1 MNVNVSYNGFSLAD
15 AASCVMMRLPVP
27 DLVWDMEALWKVW
40 NEPLPAVDVPEA
52 VPTDAQEE
60 AEPVNQEAAK
70 AVIAELEEHIR
81 RQMPSRAKPVT
92 YNGVTYP
99 SLTACAKAFGL
110 TVSACSRR
118 LQKGQPLDKK
128 LKAGGRPLVPV
139 TVNGAEYPSMA
150 AAAKALGV
158 PYQTLKERIQR
169 GLPADMRKWSDRGTP
184 VTYQGKE
191 YPSIEALARATGI
204 SSQSWLYRIRH
215 NIPLNTP
222 WGKGGRKQKTVAE
235 PVPEAPAAPAQEPAV
250 KPVVINGKEYQSL
263 HDADEAERRLK
274 SEPKPSP
281 LGTLTMGGAPK
292 SRPVTYNGKEYP
304 NMEALAREYNRHV
317 SYCYDHIRKGLPI
330 VKKEE
335 RQEPDDVDERSLREI
350 RATPADEMK
359 AWQKKWKACRFGGKK
374 YTSLNALADI
384 AEVSLG
390 QAYKGVQNS
399 GTWLREDEI

>member
-40 NEPLPAVDVPEA
+40 NEPIPAITPEA

-99 SLTACAKAFGL
+99 SFTACAKAFGL

-158 PYQTLKERIQR
+158 PYQTLCSRIRKGQD
-169 GLPADMRKWSDRGTP
+169 LSMPKYADRCEP
-184 VTYQGKE
+184 ITYQGKE
-191 YPSIEALARATGI
+191 YPSVEALSRATGI
-204 SSQSWLYRIRH
+204 NSRSWLYRIRH
-215 NIPLNTP
+215 NIPLDAP
-222 WGKGGRKQKTVAE
+222 WGKGGCKQEK
-235 PVPEAPAAPAQEPAV
+235 PAAPKPEAAEPASKPAV
-250 KPVVINGKEYQSL
+250 K
-263 HDADEAERRLK
+263 
-274 SEPKPSP
+274 
-281 LGTLTMGGAPK
+281 
-292 SRPVTYNGKEYP
+292 
-304 NMEALAREYNRHV
+304 
-317 SYCYDHIRKGLPI
+317 PI

-335 RQEPDDVDERSLREI
+335 RQEPDDVDEHSLREI
-350 RATPADEMK
+350 RATPADEKK

-374 YTSLNALADI
+374 YTSLSSLADLADCTI
-384 AEVSLG
+384 G
-390 QAYKGVQNS
+390 QAYKAVMAS
-399 GTWLREDEI
+399 GKWIAEDEI

>member
-27 DLVWDMEALWKVW
+27 DLVWDMEVLWKVW

-139 TVNGAEYPSMA
+139 TVNGTEYPSMA

-169 GLPADMRKWSDRGTP
+169 GLPADMRKWSDRSTP
-184 VTYQGKE
+184 VTYQGRE

-215 NIPLNTP
+215 NIPLDAP
-222 WGKGGRKQKTVAE
+222 WGKGGRKQKAVAE
-235 PVPEAPAAPAQEPAV
+235 PVKTDEPAPEPDIAEAVRQAVAAPSTAEP
-250 KPVVINGKEYQSL
+250 KLNRY
-263 HDADEAERRLK
+263 ADEGNGRRLK
-274 SEPKPSP
+274 NCPCE
-281 LGTLTMGGAPK
+281 LDG
-292 SRPVTYNGKEYP
+292 
-304 NMEALAREYNRHV
+304 REYSSLDTMAVILDITNGEAYRQV
-317 SYCYDHIRKGLPI
+317 M
-330 VKKEE
+330 E
-335 RQEPDDVDERSLREI
+335 R
-350 RATPADEMK
+350 
-359 AWQKKWKACRFGGKK
+359 GKFLK
-374 YTSLNALADI
+374 
-384 AEVSLG
+384 
-390 QAYKGVQNS
+390 KGVK
-399 GTWLREDEI
+399 

>member
-40 NEPLPAVDVPEA
+40 NEPIPAITPEA

-60 AEPVNQEAAK
+60 AVPVNQEAAK

-81 RQMPSRAKPVT
+81 RQMPSRAKPVA

-191 YPSIEALARATGI
+191 YPSVEALSRATGI
-204 SSQSWLYRIRH
+204 NSRSWLYRIRH
-215 NIPLNTP
+215 NIPLEAP
-222 WGKGGRKQKTVAE
+222 WGKGGNKQEK
-235 PVPEAPAAPAQEPAV
+235 PAAPEPEAAEPASKPAV
-250 KPVVINGKEYQSL
+250 K
-263 HDADEAERRLK
+263 
-274 SEPKPSP
+274 
-281 LGTLTMGGAPK
+281 
-292 SRPVTYNGKEYP
+292 
-304 NMEALAREYNRHV
+304 
-317 SYCYDHIRKGLPI
+317 PI

-350 RATPADEMK
+350 KATPADEKK

>member
-1 MNVNVSYNGFSLAD
+1 MEGFMNVNVTYSGYTLAD

-40 NEPLPAVDVPEA
+40 NEPLPAIDAPEA

-139 TVNGAEYPSMA
+139 TVNGIEYPSMA

-169 GLPADMRKWSDRGTP
+169 GLPADMRKWADRGTP

-215 NIPLNTP
+215 NISLDAP

-235 PVPEAPAAPAQEPAV
+235 PVPEPDIVEAVRQAVAAPPAAEP
-250 KPVVINGKEYQSL
+250 KPNRY
-263 HDADEAERRLK
+263 ADEGNGRRLK
-274 SEPKPSP
+274 NCPCE
-281 LGTLTMGGAPK
+281 LDG
-292 SRPVTYNGKEYP
+292 
-304 NMEALAREYNRHV
+304 
-317 SYCYDHIRKGLPI
+317 
-330 VKKEE
+330 
-335 RQEPDDVDERSLREI
+335 RQ
-350 RATPADEMK
+350 
-359 AWQKKWKACRFGGKK
+359 
-374 YTSLNALADI
+374 YTSLDTAAVILDLT
-384 AEVSLG
+384 LG
-390 QAYKGVQNS
+390 EAYRQVMERGMFLKKEA
-399 GTWLREDEI
+399 R

>member
-40 NEPLPAVDVPEA
+40 NEPIPAITPEA

-60 AEPVNQEAAK
+60 AVPVNQETAK
-70 AVIAELEEHIR
+70 AVIAELEEHIG

-191 YPSIEALARATGI
+191 YPSVEALSRATGI
-204 SSQSWLYRIRH
+204 NSRSWLYRIRH
-215 NIPLNTP
+215 NIPLDAP
-222 WGKGGRKQKTVAE
+222 WGKGGNKQEK
-235 PVPEAPAAPAQEPAV
+235 PAAPEPEAAEPALEQ
-250 KPVVINGKEYQSL
+250 KFGLETCRQ
-263 HDADEAERRLK
+263 RL
-274 SEPKPSP
+274 
-281 LGTLTMGGAPK
+281 A
-292 SRPVTYNGKEYP
+292 
-304 NMEALAREYNRHV
+304 A
-317 SYCYDHIRKGLPI
+317 GLPL
-330 VKKEE
+330 EE
-335 RQEPDDVDERSLREI
+335 PEKLDGDLAGMRQI
-350 RATPADEMK
+350 KTTPASDLK
-359 AWQKKWKACRFGGKK
+359 AYRMRFKACRYGGKK
-374 YTSLNALADI
+374 YTSLSSLADLADCTI
-384 AEVSLG
+384 G
-390 QAYKGVQNS
+390 QAYKAVMAS
-399 GTWLREDEI
+399 GKWIAEDEI

>member
-1 MNVNVSYNGFSLAD
+1 MNVNVTYSGYTLAD

-27 DLVWDMEALWKVW
+27 DLVWDMEVLWEVW
-40 NEPLPAVDVPEA
+40 NEPIPAITPEA
-52 VPTDAQEE
+52 VPTGAQEE

-158 PYQTLKERIQR
+158 PYQTLKERMQR

-204 SSQSWLYRIRH
+204 SSQSWMYRIKH
-215 NIPLNTP
+215 NIPLDAP
-222 WGKGGRKQKTVAE
+222 WGKGGNKRRKDELEK
-235 PVPEAPAAPAQEPAV
+235 PAV
-250 KPVVINGKEYQSL
+250 PASEP
-263 HDADEAERRLK
+263 
-274 SEPKPSP
+274 EPKPDNTEAVRQAVTALP
-281 LGTLTMGGAPK
+281 PK
-292 SRPVTYNGKEYP
+292 S
-304 NMEALAREYNRHV
+304 NR
-317 SYCYDHIRKGLPI
+317 Y
-330 VKKEE
+330 
-335 RQEPDDVDERSLREI
+335 
-350 RATPADEMK
+350 ADEGNGRRLRDCPCELDGR
-359 AWQKKWKACRFGGKK
+359 Q
-374 YTSLNALADI
+374 YTSLDTMAVILDI
-384 AEVSLG
+384 TDGE
-390 QAYKGVQNS
+390 AYRQVMERGKFLKKGAK
-399 GTWLREDEI
+399 

>member
-1 MNVNVSYNGFSLAD
+1 MNVNVTYSGYTLAD

-40 NEPLPAVDVPEA
+40 NEPIPAITPEA

-70 AVIAELEEHIR
+70 AVIAELEEHIG

-158 PYQTLKERIQR
+158 PYQTLRERMQR

-215 NIPLNTP
+215 NIPLGAP
-222 WGKGGRKQKTVAE
+222 WGKGGRKQKAVAE
-235 PVPEAPAAPAQEPAV
+235 PVPEPDIVEAARQAVAAPLPAEP
-250 KPVVINGKEYQSL
+250 KPNRY
-263 HDADEAERRLK
+263 ADEGNGRRLK
-274 SEPKPSP
+274 NCPCE
-281 LGTLTMGGAPK
+281 LDG
-292 SRPVTYNGKEYP
+292 R
-304 NMEALAREYNRHV
+304 
-317 SYCYDHIRKGLPI
+317 
-330 VKKEE
+330 
-335 RQEPDDVDERSLREI
+335 
-350 RATPADEMK
+350 
-359 AWQKKWKACRFGGKK
+359 K
-374 YTSLNALADI
+374 YTSLDTAAVILDLT
-384 AEVSLG
+384 LG
-390 QAYKGVQNS
+390 EAYRQVMERGKFLKKGAK
-399 GTWLREDEI
+399 

>member
-40 NEPLPAVDVPEA
+40 NEPLPAIDAPEP
-52 VPTDAQEE
+52 VLTDAQEE

-99 SLTACAKAFGL
+99 SLKACAKAFGL

-158 PYQTLKERIQR
+158 PYQTLCSRIHKGQD
-169 GLPADMRKWSDRGTP
+169 LSMPKYADRCEP
-184 VTYQGKE
+184 ITYQGKE
-191 YPSIEALARATGI
+191 YPSVEALSRATGI
-204 SSQSWLYRIRH
+204 NSRSWLYRIRH
-215 NIPLNTP
+215 NIPLDSP
-222 WGKGGRKQKTVAE
+222 WGRGGNKQEK
-235 PVPEAPAAPAQEPAV
+235 PAAPEPEAAEPAPEQ
-250 KPVVINGKEYQSL
+250 KPASSPQKFRLEHSTCR
-263 HDADEAERRLK
+263 RRL
-274 SEPKPSP
+274 
-281 LGTLTMGGAPK
+281 A
-292 SRPVTYNGKEYP
+292 
-304 NMEALAREYNRHV
+304 A
-317 SYCYDHIRKGLPI
+317 GLPL
-330 VKKEE
+330 EE
-335 RQEPDDVDERSLREI
+335 PEKLEGDLAGMRQI
-350 RATPADEMK
+350 KTTPASDLK
-359 AWQKKWKACRFGGKK
+359 AYRMRFKACRYDGKK
-374 YTSLNALADI
+374 YTSLSSLADLADCTI
-384 AEVSLG
+384 G
-390 QAYKGVQNS
+390 QAYKAVMAS
-399 GTWLREDEI
+399 GKWIAEDEI

>member
-27 DLVWDMEALWKVW
+27 GFVWDMEALWKVW
-40 NEPLPAVDVPEA
+40 NEPIPAITPEA

-60 AEPVNQEAAK
+60 AKPVNQEAAK
-70 AVIAELEEHIR
+70 AVIAELEGRIR

-204 SSQSWLYRIRH
+204 NSRSWLYRIRH
-215 NIPLNTP
+215 NIPLDAP
-222 WGKGGRKQKTVAE
+222 WGKGGRKQKAE
-235 PVPEAPAAPAQEPAV
+235 PDIVEAVRQAVAAPPAAEP
-250 KPVVINGKEYQSL
+250 KPNRY
-263 HDADEAERRLK
+263 ADEGNGRRLK
-274 SEPKPSP
+274 NRPCELDGRQYSSLDTAAVILDLT
-281 LGTLTMGGAPK
+281 LGEAYRQVME
-292 SRPVTYNGKEYP
+292 RGKF
-304 NMEALAREYNRHV
+304 L
-317 SYCYDHIRKGLPI
+317 K
-330 VKKEE
+330 
-335 RQEPDDVDERSLREI
+335 
-350 RATPADEMK
+350 
-359 AWQKKWKACRFGGKK
+359 
-374 YTSLNALADI
+374 
-384 AEVSLG
+384 
-390 QAYKGVQNS
+390 KGVK
-399 GTWLREDEI
+399 